1 MGQESRPVL
10 YGYLIFFNNLQLQSY
25 ENLQIEDSG
34 LWTFSESTNLWW
46 KLSELKRAIFFE
58 NCVYIF

>member
-34 LWTFSESTNLWW
+34 FMNIFRINQPLVKTLRIKESD
-46 KLSELKRAIFFE
+46 FF
-58 NCVYIF
+58 